1 MDIDK
6 QLWKDIT
13 VEAAK
18 LEMKKEL
25 IEAALKLYLESKGDK

>member
-13 VEAAK
+13 VEAA
-18 LEMKKEL
+18 
-25 IEAALKLYLESKGDK
+25 LKVYLESKGDKQLE